1 MIRPPNTNEIDDNL
15 SDTGIVRGNFLSLRN
30 KTKRK
35 REINKMFVVYGH
47 HARESLW
54 FPLDV
59 VAFPPVGAGL
69 VKRIP
74 SHCRAAGEGVRRLAA
89 GRSARCRILSL
100 TLIHSPLSIAIISSS
115 FVSR

>member
-1 MIRPPNTNEIDDNL
+1 MIRPPNTNEIDDNR

-35 REINKMFVVYGH
+35 REINKVCVVYGR

-69 VKRIP
+69 VKQIP
-74 SHCRAAGEGVRRLAA
+74 SNCRAAGEGVGLLAA
-89 GRSARCRILSL
+89 GRPARCRILSL
-100 TLIHSPLSIAIISSS
+100 TFTHSPSSITIISSS